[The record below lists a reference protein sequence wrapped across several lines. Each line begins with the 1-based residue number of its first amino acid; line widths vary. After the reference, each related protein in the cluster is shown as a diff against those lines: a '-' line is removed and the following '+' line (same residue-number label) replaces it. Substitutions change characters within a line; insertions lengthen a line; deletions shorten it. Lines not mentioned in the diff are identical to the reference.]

1 MTKASLVTRQE
12 STFKI
17 QTTAVQFASL
27 QEIKRQIGLNLKL
40 VKSLPFSSLHWF
52 PSNRKQS
59 LLLRATDVVA
69 TPES

>member
-17 QTTAVQFASL
+17 QTAAVQFASL

-40 VKSLPFSSLHWF
+40 VKSQPFSSL
-52 PSNRKQS
+52 
-59 LLLRATDVVA
+59 
-69 TPES
+69 